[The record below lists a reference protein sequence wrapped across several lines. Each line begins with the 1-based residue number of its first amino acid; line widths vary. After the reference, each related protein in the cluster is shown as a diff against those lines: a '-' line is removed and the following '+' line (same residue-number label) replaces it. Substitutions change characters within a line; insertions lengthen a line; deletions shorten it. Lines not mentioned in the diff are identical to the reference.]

1 MTGAGWGR
9 GRLVPH
15 HTAPADMSPSHHS
28 FSQTPFSAPWSVLGW
43 CTNDRS
49 LPLLLFDKV
58 WVKRRE
64 STRQFLGRK
73 GLDSWGGEPCFPLS
87 ERRQQC
93 PGCQA
98 WALESC
104 FIHQTVLCCWER
116 GLGRQALQ
124 GSSKPSLSWL
134 QPQASA
140 SGPSL
145 TSQQVHTD
153 SFTKTKQKTSLA
165 PWSPHPQNNPKE
177 EKPKPQPNTQNR
189 LTGNFLDASCTCE
202 TKNHKNQNE
211 CTSVQL
217 SAGESLLSPI

>member
-1 MTGAGWGR
+1 MPGAGWGR

-15 HTAPADMSPSHHS
+15 HTAPADTSPSHHS

-43 CTNDRS
+43 CTNDWS

-64 STRQFLGRK
+64 STRQFFGRK
-73 GLDSWGGEPCFPLS
+73 GLTAGEENRPSSLLS
-87 ERRQQC
+87 GWRQQC

-98 WALESC
+98 WALEPC
-104 FIHQTVLCCWER
+104 FINQTVLCCWER
-116 GLGRQALQ
+116 GLGRQASW

-153 SFTKTKQKTSLA
+153 SFTKTKQKTTLA
-165 PWSPHPQNNPKE
+165 PWSPQPLNNLKE

-189 LTGNFLDASCTCE
+189 PTGNFLDASCTC
-202 TKNHKNQNE
+202 
-211 CTSVQL
+211 
-217 SAGESLLSPI
+217 